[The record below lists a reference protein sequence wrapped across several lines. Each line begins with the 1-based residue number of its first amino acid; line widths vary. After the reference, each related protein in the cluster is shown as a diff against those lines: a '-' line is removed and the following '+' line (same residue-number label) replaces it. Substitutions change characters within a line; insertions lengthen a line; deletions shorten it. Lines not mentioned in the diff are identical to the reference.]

1 MSVGHRIKLLEGTG
15 LRASARGNYLR
26 SIVKL
31 IEYVKDSPAKAFGIS
46 GFKCTNDQ
54 DSWLRRALES
64 WKPRLRELVHIA
76 KREAAAQNTQ
86 ELYQSKQR
94 WATVAEITAAANA
107 RILPVLQRM
116 SQKTALDEADRV
128 TYTKLLLVMMMVG
141 RGGRGGSFAGAYVY
155 IAIHKPLHW
164 I

>member
-86 ELYQSKQR
+86 ELYQSKRR
-94 WATVAEITAAANA
+94 WATVAEVTAAANA